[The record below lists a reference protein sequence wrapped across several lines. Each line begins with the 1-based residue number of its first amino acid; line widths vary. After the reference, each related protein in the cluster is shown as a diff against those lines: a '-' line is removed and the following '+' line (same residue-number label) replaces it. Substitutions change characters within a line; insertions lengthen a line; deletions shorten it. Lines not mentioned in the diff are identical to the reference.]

1 MMTNREF
8 HGLVVRRWN
17 EALVHIDDDVN
28 LNKWRAPRAPAKI
41 NGKTLAVTAA
51 ITLMSVPA
59 WANST
64 ATKNGG
70 AWFDGDTWT
79 SGIPA
84 ALDSATISPGNTVTV
99 LRPGAGANMI
109 LNDGVI
115 DVMIGTPPDFLVGSL
130 SGGYMV
136 IGYGG
141 TGQVNLSGGATVSS
155 SRVQLAYAPGSAG
168 IITVDGVPNMF
179 GDRSVWTNSGQFIV
193 GGSGFGPGAGTVLVT
208 NGGTIKSLD
217 TFISSGTSTGAV
229 DVNNSTW
236 TNTNLFS
243 VGHGG
248 TQGTLTIE
256 NHGVVNDLT
265 GAIGYGS
272 GNADSLTGTIGIAV
286 VDNGT
291 WNNTG
296 DFHVGFYARAQLTVV
311 NGGIIKD
318 TNGYIGYGS
327 SSVASASFNHGTWTN
342 SGGLF
347 VGFNGD
353 GQLLI
358 GDGSVVT
365 SATAIIGRHDRAKGA
380 VVLDNADWTNT
391 GELFVGHGVTGLPG
405 THTTGDLVV
414 RNGGKLGSATGQIG
428 YGVGSTGTVEV
439 KGINAAG
446 TASTWIVGS
455 ELYIGNNGTGT
466 LTIGDG
472 GVVKSPMTFVGTGAN
487 AGAGGSLNLNGTPG
501 RRGVLETGQIV
512 RRQGVIILDGGIL
525 RASANQSDFLRDVSN
540 VSVHANGAF
549 VDSNNHNVGIGTSL
563 IGDGGLTKLG
573 QGTLELR
580 GISFL
585 GGLSTVDAGKLLVN
599 TRFSGDIQVNSGATL
614 GGSGEIVG
622 AVHVL
627 AGGILSPGNSPGN
640 LTMGSL
646 TLDHDSILTI
656 ELGPLS
662 DHLTIN
668 GDVILDGTI
677 NFIGDP
683 SFFTSGMLPSF
694 ISYTGTLTN
703 HGIVLGSLPAGVDGS
718 GFALDF
724 STPGV
729 ISIAAVPEPS
739 TAAMLAVGVA
749 LVLSRRKLFRESR
762 LRIG

>member
-1 MMTNREF
+1 MIAF
-8 HGLVVRRWN
+8 S
-17 EALVHIDDDVN
+17 
-28 LNKWRAPRAPAKI
+28 
-41 NGKTLAVTAA
+41 AA
-51 ITLMSVPA
+51 MSLMSASA
-59 WANST
+59 WAGST
-64 ATKNGG
+64 ATKHGG
-70 AWFDGDTWT
+70 DWFDGDTWT
-79 SGIPA
+79 AGIPA
-84 ALDSATISPGNTVTV
+84 SIDSATISPGDTVTV
-99 LRPGAGANMI
+99 LRTGAGANMI
-109 LNDGVI
+109 FNDGVI
-115 DVMIGTPPDFLVGSL
+115 DVMIGKPPDFLVGSL
-130 SGGYMV
+130 NGGSMV

-155 SRVQLAYAPGSAG
+155 SGVQLALASGSAG
-168 IITVDGVPNMF
+168 IITVDGVPNAF
-179 GDRSVWTNSGQFIV
+179 GDRAVWTNSGQFTV
-193 GGSGFGPGAGTVLVT
+193 GGSGFGPGAGMVLVT
-208 NGGTIKSLD
+208 NGGTIKSLN
-217 TFISSGTSTGAV
+217 TFVSSGTSTGVV

-248 TQGTLTIE
+248 TQGTLTIQ
-256 NHGVVNDLT
+256 NHGIVNDLT

-272 GNADSLTGTIGIAV
+272 GSADSLTGTAGIAV
-286 VDNGT
+286 VDNAT
-291 WNNTG
+291 WKNTG

-311 NGGIIKD
+311 DGGIIKD

-365 SATAIIGRHDRAKGA
+365 SATAIIGRHDRSKGA
-380 VVLDNADWTNT
+380 VVLDNATWTNA

-405 THTTGDLVV
+405 THATGDLVV

-439 KGINAAG
+439 KGVNAAG
-446 TASTWIVGS
+446 IASTWAVGS

-472 GVVKSPMTFVGTGAN
+472 AIVTSPMSFVGTGAN
-487 AGAGGSLNLNGTPG
+487 AGAGGTLNLNGALG

-512 RRQGVIILDGGIL
+512 HRQGAIIFDGGIL
-525 RASANQSDFLRDVSN
+525 RASANQSDFLRNVSN

-549 VDSNNHNVGIGTSL
+549 VDSNNHNVGVGTSL

-585 GGLSTVDAGKLLVN
+585 GGLSTVDAGKLLIN

-614 GGSGEIVG
+614 GGGGEIVG

-627 AGGILSPGNSPGN
+627 PGGILSPGNSPGN
-640 LTMGSL
+640 LTLGSL

-662 DHLTIN
+662 DHLSVN

-683 SFFTSGMLPSF
+683 AFFTNGTLPSF
-694 ISYTGTLTN
+694 ISYTGTLSN
-703 HGIVLGSLPAGVDGS
+703 HGIVLGSLPAGVDHG

-724 STPGV
+724 STPGIIRV
-729 ISIAAVPEPS
+729 GATAPVPEPD
-739 TAAMLAVGVA
+739 TVIMLAIGVA
-749 LVLSRRKLFRESR
+749 LLWSRGTLSRKHRTRPD
-762 LRIG
+762 

>member
-1 MMTNREF
+1 MANREF
-8 HGLVVRRWN
+8 HGLAVRRWN
-17 EALVHIDDDVN
+17 EALVPIDDHVN
-28 LNKWRAPRAPAKI
+28 LNKWRTPRPPARIK
-41 NGKTLAVTAA
+41 GKMLAATAA
-51 ITLMSVPA
+51 ITLLSAPA

-64 ATKNGG
+64 ATKHGG
-70 AWFDGDTWT
+70 EWFDVDTWT
-79 SGIPA
+79 TGIPS
-84 ALDSATISPGNTVTV
+84 ALDSATISPGDTVTV
-99 LRPGAGANMI
+99 TRPGAGASML

-115 DVMIGTPPDFLVGSL
+115 DVRIGTPPDFLLGSL
-130 SGGYMV
+130 GGGYMV

-155 SRVQLAYAPGSAG
+155 GSVQLAYASGSAG
-168 IITVDGVPNMF
+168 IITVDGTPNIF
-179 GDRSVWTNSGQFIV
+179 GDRSVWTNSGQFTV
-193 GGSGFGPGAGTVLVT
+193 GGSGFGPGAGTVLLT
-208 NGGTIKSLD
+208 NGGTIKSLN

-236 TNTNLFS
+236 TNTSLFS

-248 TQGTLTIE
+248 TLGALTIE
-256 NHGVVNDLT
+256 NHGIVNDLT

-272 GNADSLTGTIGIAV
+272 GSADTLTGTLGTAV
-286 VDNGT
+286 VDNAT

-296 DFHVGFYARAQLTVV
+296 DFHVGFHAGAQLTVV
-311 NGGIIKD
+311 NGGTIKD
-318 TNGYIGYGS
+318 TNGYIGYGAN
-327 SSVASASFNHGTWTN
+327 SVASASFNHGTWTN

-347 VGFNGD
+347 VGLNGD

-358 GDGSVVT
+358 GDGSMVT
-365 SATAIIGRHDRAKGA
+365 SASAVLGRYEHAKGA
-380 VVLDNADWTNT
+380 VALDNATWTNT
-391 GELFVGHGVTGLPG
+391 GELVVGHGVTGLPG
-405 THTTGDLVV
+405 THATGDLVV

-439 KGINAAG
+439 KGVNATG
-446 TASTWIVGS
+446 TASTWTVGGD
-455 ELYIGNNGTGT
+455 LYIGNNGTGT

-472 GVVKSPMTFVGTGAN
+472 GIVKSPTTFVGTGAN
-487 AGAGGSLNLNGTPG
+487 AGAGGNLNLNGTPG

-512 RRQGVIILDGGIL
+512 QRQGTIILDGGIV
-525 RASANQSDFLRDVSN
+525 RASANQSDFLRNVSN

-549 VDSNNHNVGIGTSL
+549 IDSNNHNIGIGASL

-585 GGLSTVDAGKLLVN
+585 GGLSTVDAGKLLIN

-614 GGSGEIVG
+614 GGSGEVVG

-640 LTMGSL
+640 LTLGSL
-646 TLDHDSILTI
+646 TLDHDSVLTI

-683 SFFTSGMLPSF
+683 TFFTSGTLPSF

-703 HGIVLGSLPAGVDGS
+703 HGIVLGVLPAGIDGS
-718 GFALDF
+718 RFALDF

-729 ISIAAVPEPS
+729 ISMAAVPEPS
-739 TAAMLAVGVA
+739 TTAMLAVGVA
-749 LVLSRRKLFRESR
+749 LVLSRRKLFREKQS
-762 LRIG
+762 RIG